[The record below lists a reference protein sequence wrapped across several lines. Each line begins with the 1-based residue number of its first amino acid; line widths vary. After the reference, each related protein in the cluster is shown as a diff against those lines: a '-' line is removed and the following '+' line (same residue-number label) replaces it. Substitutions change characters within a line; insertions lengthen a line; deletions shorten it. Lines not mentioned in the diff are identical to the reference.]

1 MRPLRSSWWTRSW
14 WTRSRSFRSA
24 LVLPA
29 MMSALLLVG
38 CASGPGIPD
47 SVYFR
52 LPDIATPERS
62 ASPLDAPLVV
72 ETFLADGVH
81 SDQAILY
88 STDPDGD
95 RLRAYHYQ
103 LWVYPPT
110 RMLQRRLIRYLDE
123 AGASTMVLDRLPP
136 RGAQYRLQLRIEA
149 FERVRTLSGW
159 EVRVRFDARLDEGG
173 GMLPLLK
180 KRYDRAEQVEDGIA
194 ASVNAMARV
203 LDDIY
208 AELARDIAQSR
219 PAASP

>member
-1 MRPLRSSWWTRSW
+1 MRPLRSWSIRAT
-14 WTRSRSFRSA
+14 
-24 LVLPA
+24 LVLA
-29 MMSALLLVG
+29 AVVGMLLLAG

-47 SVYFR
+47 TEYFR
-52 LPDIATPERS
+52 LPDIAQPARS

-123 AGASTMVLDRLPP
+123 AGAASAVLDRLPP

-149 FERVRTLSGW
+149 FERVRTLTGW

-173 GMLPLLK
+173 GLLPLLK
-180 KRYDRAEQVEDGIA
+180 KRYDRRQQVGEGISASIA
-194 ASVNAMARV
+194 AIGAA

-208 AELARDIAQSR
+208 AELARDIAQAG
-219 PAASP
+219 AATRS